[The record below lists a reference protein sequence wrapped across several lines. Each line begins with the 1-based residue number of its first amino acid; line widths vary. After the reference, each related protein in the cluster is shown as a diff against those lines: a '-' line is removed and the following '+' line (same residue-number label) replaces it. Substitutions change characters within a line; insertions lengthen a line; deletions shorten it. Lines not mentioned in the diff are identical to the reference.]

1 MLTHPT
7 LDRLNALGLHG
18 MANAFVDIEAT
29 GEAASLGHAEW
40 LALLLEREASLR
52 HDKRLATRLRYAK
65 LRQQACVEDIDYR
78 TPRGLDR
85 PLFAKLVEGRWIDD
99 HANLLICGPAGLGK
113 REVAL
118 ALADHVLAQGDA
130 THATRTR
137 QLIAAGTH
145 PDLQLVSFIP
155 NKSGDKLRTEIVIE
169 QVREITEKLAL
180 TPQYGVAQVVIVD
193 PADAINRSA
202 ANALLKTLEEPQPG
216 RYLWLISSDPARL
229 PQTIRSR
236 CQRLEFK
243 LPPQH
248 EALAWLQQLGH
259 SEASVREALEAARG
273 HPGQADNWLREDG
286 LSLRRE
292 VGRDLEQLAAG
303 KTGAVEL
310 AQKWCGD
317 DNAALRLRFAADLA
331 LAQASTDALTTPERL
346 HKLAAWFDAANRT
359 RDLLRTTV
367 RADLAVV
374 ELLLAWN
381 KVNERPAARGNR

>member
-1 MLTHPT
+1 MSMFSPWQQRAFEQTAAALDA
-7 LDRLNALGLHG
+7 DRLGHG
-18 MANAFVDIEAT
+18 
-29 GEAASLGHAEW
+29 
-40 LALLLEREASLR
+40 
-52 HDKRLATRLRYAK
+52 
-65 LRQQACVEDIDYR
+65 
-78 TPRGLDR
+78 
-85 PLFAKLVEGRWIDD
+85 
-99 HANLLICGPAGLGK
+99 LLICGPAGLGK

-118 ALADHVLAQGDA
+118 ALADHVLARGDA

-145 PDLQLVSFIP
+145 PDLQLVGFIP

-169 QVREITEKLAL
+169 QVREITNKLAL

-248 EALAWLQQLGH
+248 EALAWLQQQGH
-259 SEASVREALEAARG
+259 SEASAREALDAARG

-292 VGRDLEQLAAG
+292 VGRELEQLAAG

-310 AQKWCGD
+310 AQKW
-317 DNAALRLRFAADLA
+317 
-331 LAQASTDALTTPERL
+331 
-346 HKLAAWFDAANRT
+346 
-359 RDLLRTTV
+359 
-367 RADLAVV
+367 
-374 ELLLAWN
+374 
-381 KVNERPAARGNR
+381 